1 MSAGPEPQLTVQQA
15 EQARQIKRLVE
26 EIIRLSE
33 QDLPPEDYYREYLK
47 RVLSALEAPAGAV
60 WIRNPQGHFP
70 LQYHINVQQVGLDR
84 SEEGRR
90 SHDELIRQAAFKA
103 QPMVVPPR
111 SGAGPGDNDLPA
123 PGNPTDYVILIV
135 PILVD
140 KQVAGLVEVWQD
152 PRLNP
157 NALRNQTQ
165 FLIQV
170 SALATVY
177 TRNHRLRQMV
187 GQEKLWTQ
195 LEAFTRQIH
204 GTLNPTEVSYLVANE
219 ARRLVECDRISV
231 GVRHGKKAKVE
242 AISGADTVEKRSN
255 LVQLMRTLFQRVL
268 VWGEKLI
275 YTGLK
280 DDTLPPDV
288 LDALDAYLAESNS
301 KLLVIMPLKDERE
314 SESKKPARSA
324 LMMECFD
331 PSSAP
336 EQLVSR
342 LEVVGRH
349 ATSALYNSVEHRR
362 IPMRFIWMPIAK
374 VQEGLGGKARAITY
388 SIIAGVIL
396 LVGAMV
402 LVPYPLKMKAKGN
415 LLPEHQNHLRWV
427 YTPMAGHIKTFLVH
441 PGDHVHKDQPLVVM
455 VDTDL
460 QSRIAEYKGK
470 IDQFKSEANIYR
482 AQLDQGEL
490 KDRILANK
498 ELLKA
503 ESNRDLYEDILR
515 KLTDRVHADDNAPG
529 VFFLVCPVDKAVVLN
544 YDFRET
550 FTDRYVKPNEQ
561 ILRLG
566 DVDAEWE
573 VEVKIPQKYAGHVLE
588 AFEREHK
595 NELDVKIVPL
605 TSPTRSFLGKLSRD
619 KIAGE
624 AVPNL
629 DDKNESEPV
638 VKAWIRIDGDDI
650 PESDRVP
657 RDMLLT
663 DTEAEVKINCGNR
676 AMGYSLFHG
685 IWEYFYEKVVFFF

>member
-1 MSAGPEPQLTVQQA
+1 LTVQQA

-47 RVLSALEAPAGAV
+47 RVLSALEATAGAV

-70 LQYHINVQQVGLDR
+70 LQYHINAQQVGLDR
-84 SEEGRR
+84 NEEGRR

-111 SGAGPGDNDLPA
+111 SGSGPTESDQPA
-123 PGNPTDYVILIV
+123 PGNPTDYVILMV

-152 PRLNP
+152 PRLNS

-204 GTLNPTEVSYLVANE
+204 GTLNPTEVSYLIANE
-219 ARRLVECDRISV
+219 ARRLVECDRISI

-268 VWGEKLI
+268 VWGDKLI
-275 YTGLK
+275 YTGTK

-314 SESKKPARSA
+314 SESKRPARSA

-331 PSSAP
+331 PSSSP
-336 EQLVSR
+336 DQLVSR

-349 ATSALYNSVEHRR
+349 ATSALYNAVEHRR
-362 IPMRFIWMPIAK
+362 IPMRWIWMPIAK
-374 VQEGLGGKARAITY
+374 VQDGLGGKARAITY
-388 SIIAGVIL
+388 SITAGVL
-396 LVGAMV
+396 LLIGAMV
-402 LVPYPLKMKAKGN
+402 FVPYPLKMKAKGT
-415 LLPEHQNHLRWV
+415 LQPEHTEHLRWV
-427 YTPMAGHIKTFLVH
+427 YTPMAGHIEAFLVQ
-441 PGDHVHKDQPLVVM
+441 PGERVHKGQPLVRM
-455 VDTDL
+455 RDTEVQL
-460 QSRIAEYKGK
+460 RIAEYRNK
-470 IDQFKSEANIYR
+470 IEQFENEENILR
-482 AQLDQGEL
+482 AQLDQGEA
-490 KDRILANK
+490 KDRFQTTK
-498 ELLKA
+498 EMLKA
-503 ESNRDLYEDILR
+503 QKNRELNEDSLR
-515 KLTDRVHADDNAPG
+515 RLTERIHADDRAPG
-529 VFFLVCPVDKAVVLN
+529 TFDLISPVDNWVVLN

-550 FTDRYVKPNEQ
+550 LTNKYVKPSDP

-588 AFEREHK
+588 AYQIENK
-595 NELDVKIVPL
+595 KDLDVKIVPL
-605 TSPTRSFLGKLSRD
+605 TSPTRSFLGKLRRID
-619 KIAGE
+619 IAGE

-638 VKAWIRIDGDDI
+638 VKAWVRIEGDDI
-650 PESDRVP
+650 PEGDRVP
-657 RDMLLT
+657 PDMLLT
-663 DTEAEVKINCGNR
+663 DTEVEVKINCGNR

>member
-1 MSAGPEPQLTVQQA
+1 MSVGPQPQLTVQQA

-47 RVLSALEAPAGAV
+47 RVLSALESPAGAV

-70 LQYHINVQQVGLDR
+70 LQYHINLQQVGLDR
-84 SEEGRR
+84 TEEDRR
-90 SHDELIRQAAFKA
+90 SHNELIRQAAFKA
-103 QPMVVPPR
+103 QPMVVPPN
-111 SGAGPGDNDLPA
+111 SGSGPAENDLPA
-123 PGNPTDYVILIV
+123 PGNPTPYFILMV

-152 PRLNP
+152 PRLNH

-204 GTLNPTEVSYLVANE
+204 STLNPTEVSYLVANE
-219 ARRLVECDRISV
+219 ARRLVECDRISI

-255 LVQLMRTLFQRVL
+255 LVQLMRTLFQCVL

-275 YTGLK
+275 YNGLK

-336 EQLVSR
+336 EQLVAR

-349 ATSALYNSVEHRR
+349 ATSALYNAVEHRR
-362 IPMRFIWMPIAK
+362 IPMRWIWMPIAK

-388 SIIAGVIL
+388 SITAAVIL
-396 LVGAMV
+396 LIGAMIF
-402 LVPYPLKMKAKGN
+402 VPYPLKMKAKGN
-415 LLPEHQNHLRWV
+415 LLPEHQDQHDNG
-427 YTPMAGHIKTFLVH
+427 ATF
-441 PGDHVHKDQPLVVM
+441 
-455 VDTDL
+455 
-460 QSRIAEYKGK
+460 A
-470 IDQFKSEANIYR
+470 
-482 AQLDQGEL
+482 
-490 KDRILANK
+490 
-498 ELLKA
+498 
-503 ESNRDLYEDILR
+503 
-515 KLTDRVHADDNAPG
+515 
-529 VFFLVCPVDKAVVLN
+529 
-544 YDFRET
+544 
-550 FTDRYVKPNEQ
+550 
-561 ILRLG
+561 
-566 DVDAEWE
+566 
-573 VEVKIPQKYAGHVLE
+573 
-588 AFEREHK
+588 
-595 NELDVKIVPL
+595 
-605 TSPTRSFLGKLSRD
+605 
-619 KIAGE
+619 
-624 AVPNL
+624 
-629 DDKNESEPV
+629 
-638 VKAWIRIDGDDI
+638 
-650 PESDRVP
+650 
-657 RDMLLT
+657 
-663 DTEAEVKINCGNR
+663 
-676 AMGYSLFHG
+676 HG
-685 IWEYFYEKVVFFF
+685 GP

>member
-1 MSAGPEPQLTVQQA
+1 
-15 EQARQIKRLVE
+15 
-26 EIIRLSE
+26 
-33 QDLPPEDYYREYLK
+33 
-47 RVLSALEAPAGAV
+47 
-60 WIRNPQGHFP
+60 
-70 LQYHINVQQVGLDR
+70 
-84 SEEGRR
+84 
-90 SHDELIRQAAFKA
+90 
-103 QPMVVPPR
+103 
-111 SGAGPGDNDLPA
+111 
-123 PGNPTDYVILIV
+123 
-135 PILVD
+135 
-140 KQVAGLVEVWQD
+140 
-152 PRLNP
+152 
-157 NALRNQTQ
+157 
-165 FLIQV
+165 
-170 SALATVY
+170 
-177 TRNHRLRQMV
+177 
-187 GQEKLWTQ
+187 
-195 LEAFTRQIH
+195 
-204 GTLNPTEVSYLVANE
+204 
-219 ARRLVECDRISV
+219 
-231 GVRHGKKAKVE
+231 
-242 AISGADTVEKRSN
+242 
-255 LVQLMRTLFQRVL
+255 
-268 VWGEKLI
+268 
-275 YTGLK
+275 
-280 DDTLPPDV
+280 
-288 LDALDAYLAESNS
+288 
-301 KLLVIMPLKDERE
+301 
-314 SESKKPARSA
+314 
-324 LMMECFD
+324 
-331 PSSAP
+331 
-336 EQLVSR
+336 
-342 LEVVGRH
+342 
-349 ATSALYNSVEHRR
+349 
-362 IPMRFIWMPIAK
+362 
-374 VQEGLGGKARAITY
+374 
-388 SIIAGVIL
+388 
-396 LVGAMV
+396 
-402 LVPYPLKMKAKGN
+402 MKAKGN

-470 IDQFKSEANIYR
+470 INQFKSEANIYR

-490 KDRILANK
+490 KERILANK

>member
-1 MSAGPEPQLTVQQA
+1 LTVQQA

-47 RVLSALEAPAGAV
+47 RVLSALEATAGAV

-70 LQYHINVQQVGLDR
+70 LQYHINAQQVGLDR
-84 SEEGRR
+84 NEEGRR

-111 SGAGPGDNDLPA
+111 SGSGPTESDQPA
-123 PGNPTDYVILIV
+123 PGNPTDYVILMV

-152 PRLNP
+152 PRLNS

-204 GTLNPTEVSYLVANE
+204 GTLNPTEVSYLIANE
-219 ARRLVECDRISV
+219 ARRLVECDRISI

-268 VWGEKLI
+268 VWGDKLI
-275 YTGLK
+275 YTGTK

-314 SESKKPARSA
+314 SESKRPARSA

-331 PSSAP
+331 PSSSP
-336 EQLVSR
+336 DQLVSR

-349 ATSALYNSVEHRR
+349 ATSALYNAVEHRR
-362 IPMRFIWMPIAK
+362 IPMRWIWMPIAK
-374 VQEGLGGKARAITY
+374 VQDGLGGKARAITY
-388 SIIAGVIL
+388 SITAGVL
-396 LVGAMV
+396 LLIGAMV
-402 LVPYPLKMKAKGN
+402 FVPYPLKMKAKGT
-415 LLPEHQNHLRWV
+415 LQPEHTEHLRWV
-427 YTPMAGHIKTFLVH
+427 YTPMAGHIEAFLVQ
-441 PGDHVHKDQPLVVM
+441 PGERVHKGQPLVRM
-455 VDTDL
+455 RDTEVQL
-460 QSRIAEYKGK
+460 RIAEYRNK
-470 IDQFKSEANIYR
+470 IEQFENEENILR
-482 AQLDQGEL
+482 AQLDQGEA
-490 KDRILANK
+490 KDRFQTTK
-498 ELLKA
+498 EMLKA
-503 ESNRDLYEDILR
+503 QKNRELNEDSLR
-515 KLTDRVHADDNAPG
+515 RLTERIHADDRAPG
-529 VFFLVCPVDKAVVLN
+529 TFDLISPVDNWVVLN

-550 FTDRYVKPNEQ
+550 LTNKYVKPSDP

-573 VEVKIPQKYAGHVLE
+573 VEGKIPQKYAGHVLE
-588 AFEREHK
+588 AYQIENK
-595 NELDVKIVPL
+595 KDLDVKIVPL
-605 TSPTRSFLGKLSRD
+605 TSPTRSFLGKLRRID
-619 KIAGE
+619 IAGE

-638 VKAWIRIDGDDI
+638 VKAWVRIEGDDI
-650 PESDRVP
+650 PEGDRVP
-657 RDMLLT
+657 PDMLLT
-663 DTEAEVKINCGNR
+663 DTEVEVKINCGNR

>member
-1 MSAGPEPQLTVQQA
+1 LTVQQA

-47 RVLSALEAPAGAV
+47 RVLSALEATAGAV

-70 LQYHINVQQVGLDR
+70 LQYHINAQQVGLDR
-84 SEEGRR
+84 NEEGRR

-111 SGAGPGDNDLPA
+111 SGSGPTESDQPA
-123 PGNPTDYVILIV
+123 PGNPTDYVILMV

-152 PRLNP
+152 PRLNS

-204 GTLNPTEVSYLVANE
+204 GTLNPTEVSYLIANE
-219 ARRLVECDRISV
+219 ARRLVECDRISI

-268 VWGEKLI
+268 VWGDKLI
-275 YTGLK
+275 YTGTK

-314 SESKKPARSA
+314 SESKRPARSA

-331 PSSAP
+331 PSSSP
-336 EQLVSR
+336 DQLVSR

-349 ATSALYNSVEHRR
+349 ATSALYNAVEHRR
-362 IPMRFIWMPIAK
+362 IPMRWIWMPIAK
-374 VQEGLGGKARAITY
+374 VQDGLGGKARAITY
-388 SIIAGVIL
+388 SITAGVL
-396 LVGAMV
+396 LLIGAMV
-402 LVPYPLKMKAKGN
+402 FVPYPLKMKAKGT
-415 LLPEHQNHLRWV
+415 LQPEHTEHLRWV
-427 YTPMAGHIKTFLVH
+427 YTPMAGHIEAFLVQ
-441 PGDHVHKDQPLVVM
+441 PGERVHKGQPLVRM
-455 VDTDL
+455 RDTEVQL
-460 QSRIAEYKGK
+460 RIAEYRNK
-470 IDQFKSEANIYR
+470 IEQFENEENILR
-482 AQLDQGEL
+482 AQLDQGEA
-490 KDRILANK
+490 KDRFQTTK
-498 ELLKA
+498 EMLKA
-503 ESNRDLYEDILR
+503 QKNRELNEDSLR
-515 KLTDRVHADDNAPG
+515 RLTERIHADDRAPG
-529 VFFLVCPVDKAVVLN
+529 TFDLISPVDNWVVLN

-550 FTDRYVKPNEQ
+550 LTNKYVKPSDP

-588 AFEREHK
+588 AYQLEQK
-595 NELDVKIVPL
+595 NELDIKIVPL
-605 TSPTRSFLGKLSRD
+605 TSPTRSFLGKLSRID
-619 KIAGE
+619 IAGE

-638 VKAWIRIDGDDI
+638 VKAWVRIEGDDI

-657 RDMLLT
+657 PDMLLT
-663 DTEAEVKINCGNR
+663 DTEVEVKINCGNR